1 MEKRIYSIEQVAKF
15 LNLPEK
21 KIQKL
26 AEHGELEGLKIQG
39 KWNFSK
45 ADLLVWFEK
54 AMSDTDDADHLSRM
68 EDFAQHHVPQD
79 EPEESNLS
87 ELITPETVLFPFS
100 AKTKDSV
107 IRELSAKGA
116 ALGKVWDPDRL
127 ADALRFREEMMST
140 AMENGV
146 AILHPRRPMP
156 DNTAESFVLLGAA
169 LRGIPFGGGYNNL
182 TDTFFLVC
190 AMDDQTHL
198 RLLASIA
205 RILKKPGFLDRLR
218 ELESAK
224 EIADWVREN
233 DA

>member
-15 LNLPEK
+15 LNLTEK
-21 KIQKL
+21 KVQKL
-26 AEHGELEGLKIQG
+26 AEHGELEGQKIQG
-39 KWNFSK
+39 KWTFSK

-54 AMSDTDDADHLSRM
+54 AMSDTENAEHLVRM
-68 EDFAQHHVPQD
+68 EDFAEHHVPQE
-79 EPEESNLS
+79 EPQMVSLS
-87 ELITPETVLFPFS
+87 ELLVPEAVLFPFT

-107 IRELSAKGA
+107 IRQMAARGA
-116 ALGKVWDPDRL
+116 QLGKVWDPDRL

-156 DNTAESFVLLGAA
+156 DNTADSFVLLGVA

-190 AMDDQTHL
+190 AMDDKTHL
-198 RLLASIA
+198 HLLASIA
-205 RILKKPGFLDRLR
+205 RMLNRPGFLDRLR
-218 ELESAK
+218 ELESAR

-233 DA
+233 ES